1 MPRIRQLKT
10 AHGVLESDE
19 KRKAQTLANSER
31 AVKDSEAKLA
41 ELGGYREAY
50 LRDFATR
57 AVGGISAARARD
69 YQAFLARLDEALRE
83 QAEVVARAKAQ
94 RAELLA
100 KWRGAA
106 RRTAAVDRALE
117 RSLTEEQRRLER
129 REQGDSDERAQ
140 GRWSSGRNHR
150 VG

>member
-1 MPRIRQLKT
+1 VPRIRQLKT

-31 AVKDSEAKLA
+31 AVQDSEAKLA
-41 ELGGYREAY
+41 ELGGYREQY

-83 QAEVVARAKAQ
+83 QGEVVARAKAQ

-106 RRTAAVDRALE
+106 RRTAAVDRALQ
-117 RSLTEEQRRLER
+117 RGLTEEQRRLER
-129 REQGDSDERAQ
+129 REQGDADERAQ
-140 GRWSSGRNHR
+140 GRWTSARKHHAS
-150 VG
+150 

>member
-1 MPRIRQLKT
+1 VPRIRQLKT

-31 AVKDSEAKLA
+31 AVQDSEAKLA
-41 ELGGYREAY
+41 ELGGYREQY

-83 QAEVVARAKAQ
+83 QGEVVARAKAQ

-106 RRTAAVDRALE
+106 RRTAAVDRALQ
-117 RSLTEEQRRLER
+117 RGLTEEQRRLER
-129 REQGDSDERAQ
+129 REQGDADERAQ
-140 GRWSSGRNHR
+140 GRWTSGRKHHAS
-150 VG
+150 